1 MFPYLISMIF
11 RTFLSA
17 IAIINGVICGP
28 VSLVNSMVDVLQGS
42 LMLLGLG
49 PTMNPKTAFEISVR
63 LPHLCLRMKEH
74 GHRALIYATRME
86 KLGLKVIYPG
96 HEDHPQHAL
105 LKSMV
110 NPDHG
115 FGGILS
121 LNMGTEE
128 RANRLIHLLHN
139 FSCAIFRSLD

>member
-1 MFPYLISMIF
+1 MTTFKFCCIKIKSFNVPVLNFHDISVRM
-11 RTFLSA
+11 FLSA

-28 VSLVNSMVDVLQGS
+28 VSLVSSMVDVLQGS

-49 PTMNPKTAFEISVR
+49 PTMNPKIAFEISVR

-96 HEDHPQHAL
+96 HEDHSQHA
-105 LKSMV
+105 S
-110 NPDHG
+110 
-115 FGGILS
+115 
-121 LNMGTEE
+121 
-128 RANRLIHLLHN
+128 
-139 FSCAIFRSLD
+139 